1 MRRLLPTSMAGW
13 LILLIVLGLGVSQA
27 VTIAIHY
34 DSRREAQLLLE
45 NVRIAER
52 VVAVTRAIDLLRLE
66 ERPAIAVGVSK
77 SGLIVAWE
85 PGNAVNMN
93 KPRNDRAQLI
103 AEVIDQRHEGL
114 RLLGIEADYF
124 PAPWSFAGTENPLG
138 AIFSERVNDVR
149 GRIRDVLDRN
159 PSEGVYVISL
169 QLGDRTWVN
178 IAAPDVQTVPA
189 WSTAT
194 TAVILVT
201 LIIVLGLSILG
212 IRRLTAP
219 LSTLTQAAERL
230 GRNVNAPPL
239 PEAGSSDV
247 IQAIRAFNDMQD
259 RIRRF
264 VEDRTRMI
272 AAISHDL
279 RTPITRMRLRAELIG
294 ESEQQQKMLA
304 DLAEMET
311 MIASTL
317 TFAREDANT
326 EPRQSVDVAGLLRT
340 ICADIP
346 QAKMPVEQLAPTA
359 AKIDGQPVA
368 LRRGFTNLIDNAV
381 RYGGRALIALSGDG
395 SNITVTIDDE
405 GPGIPEEQ
413 LDRVFR
419 PFYRLDSSRSRDTGG
434 TGLGL
439 AVARSVFRAHGGDVV
454 LANRSGGGLRATVTL
469 PRAWG
474 DMAKERAI

>member
-27 VTIAIHY
+27 IAVALHY

-52 VVAVTRAIDLLRLE
+52 VVAVTRAIDLLPLE

-85 PGNAVNMN
+85 PGNAVNVN

-103 AEVIDQRHEGL
+103 AEVIDERHEGL
-114 RLLGIEADYF
+114 QLLGIEADYF
-124 PAPWSFAGTENPLG
+124 PAPWSLAGTETFDALFG
-138 AIFSERVNDVR
+138 ERVNDVH
-149 GRIRDVLDRN
+149 GRMRDVLDRN
-159 PSEGVYVISL
+159 PGAGVYVISL
-169 QLGDRTWVN
+169 QLADRTWIN
-178 IAAPDVQTVPA
+178 IAAPDVETVPA

-194 TAVILVT
+194 TALILAT
-201 LIIVLGLSILG
+201 LIIVLGLSVLG

-230 GRNVNAPPL
+230 GRNVNSPPL
-239 PEAGSSDV
+239 PESGATDV
-247 IQAIRAFNDMQD
+247 IQAIRAFNDMQE

-317 TFAREDANT
+317 SFAREDANP
-326 EPRQSVDVAGLLRT
+326 EPRQRVDLVALLQAV
-340 ICADIP
+340 CADIP
-346 QAKMPVEQLAPTA
+346 EAKLSTEPPPAPVP
-359 AKIDGQPVA
+359 IDAQPVA

-381 RYGGRALIALSGDG
+381 RYGGEARIDLGGDDR
-395 SNITVTIDDE
+395 NIIVTIDDK
-405 GPGIPEEQ
+405 GSGIPDEQ

-439 AVARSVFRAHGGDVV
+439 AVARTVFRAHGGDV
-454 LANRSGGGLRATVTL
+454 LLSNRNGQGLRATVTL
-469 PRAWG
+469 PRTG
-474 DMAKERAI
+474 S

>member
-52 VVAVTRAIDLLRLE
+52 IVAVTRAIDLLRLE

-85 PGNAVNMN
+85 PGNAVNKN

-103 AEVIDQRHEGL
+103 AEVIDDRHEGL
-114 RLLGIEADYF
+114 ELLGIEADYF
-124 PAPWSFAGTENPLG
+124 PTPWSFGGTGTFDTLFG
-138 AIFSERVNDVR
+138 ERVNDVH
-149 GRIRDVLDRN
+149 GRMRNVLDQN
-159 PSEGVYVISL
+159 PGEGMYVISL
-169 QLGDRTWVN
+169 QLADRTWVN
-178 IAAPDVQTVPA
+178 IAAPDVETVPA

-194 TAVILVT
+194 TALILVT
-201 LIIVLGLSILG
+201 LVIVLGLSVLG
-212 IRRLTAP
+212 IRLLTAP

-239 PEAGSSDV
+239 PEAGASDV
-247 IQAIRAFNDMQD
+247 IQAIRAFNDMQE

-317 TFAREDANT
+317 SFAREDANP
-326 EPRQSVDVAGLLRT
+326 EARQRIDLVELLT
-340 ICADIP
+340 AVCADIP
-346 QAKMPVEQLAPTA
+346 QARLSMEPPSAPVP
-359 AKIDGQPVA
+359 IDAQPVA

-381 RYGGRALIALSGDG
+381 RYGSEAQIA
-395 SNITVTIDDE
+395 
-405 GPGIPEEQ
+405 
-413 LDRVFR
+413 
-419 PFYRLDSSRSRDTGG
+419 
-434 TGLGL
+434 
-439 AVARSVFRAHGGDVV
+439 
-454 LANRSGGGLRATVTL
+454 
-469 PRAWG
+469 
-474 DMAKERAI
+474 

>member
-52 VVAVTRAIDLLRLE
+52 IVAVTRAIDLLRLE

-85 PGNAVNMN
+85 PGNAVNKN

-103 AEVIDQRHEGL
+103 AEVIDDRHEGL
-114 RLLGIEADYF
+114 ELLGIEADYF
-124 PAPWSFAGTENPLG
+124 PAPWSFGGTGTFDTLFG
-138 AIFSERVNDVR
+138 ERVNDVH
-149 GRIRDVLDRN
+149 GRMRNVLDQN
-159 PSEGVYVISL
+159 PGEGMYVISL
-169 QLGDRTWVN
+169 QLADRTWVN
-178 IAAPDVQTVPA
+178 IAAPDVETVPA

-194 TAVILVT
+194 TALILVT
-201 LIIVLGLSILG
+201 LVIVLGLSVLG
-212 IRRLTAP
+212 IRLLTAP

-239 PEAGSSDV
+239 PEAGASDV
-247 IQAIRAFNDMQD
+247 IQAIRAFNEMQE

-317 TFAREDANT
+317 SFAREDANP
-326 EPRQSVDVAGLLRT
+326 EARQRIDLVELLT
-340 ICADIP
+340 AVCADIP
-346 QAKMPVEQLAPTA
+346 QARLSMEPSSAPVP
-359 AKIDGQPVA
+359 IDAQPVA

-381 RYGGRALIALSGDG
+381 RYGSEAQIALG
-395 SNITVTIDDE
+395 SDDDNIIVTIDDK
-405 GPGIPEEQ
+405 GPGITDEQ

-439 AVARSVFRAHGGDVV
+439 AVARTVFHAHGGDV
-454 LANRSGGGLRATVTL
+454 LLSNRNGTGLRATVTL
-469 PRAWG
+469 PRTVS
-474 DMAKERAI
+474 

>member
-52 VVAVTRAIDLLRLE
+52 IVAVTRAIDLLRLE

-85 PGNAVNMN
+85 PGNAVNKN

-114 RLLGIEADYF
+114 ELLGIEADYF
-124 PAPWSFAGTENPLG
+124 PAPWSFKGTETFDSLFG
-138 AIFSERVNDVR
+138 ERVNDVR
-149 GRIRDVLDRN
+149 GRMRDVLDEN
-159 PSEGVYVISL
+159 PGQGVYVISL
-169 QLGDRTWVN
+169 QLTDQTWVN
-178 IAAPDVQTVPA
+178 IAAPDVETVPA

-194 TAVILVT
+194 TALIVAT
-201 LIIVLGLSILG
+201 LIIVLGLSVLG

-230 GRNVNAPPL
+230 GRNVNSPPL
-239 PEAGSSDV
+239 PEAGASDV

-317 TFAREDANT
+317 SFAREDANP
-326 EPRQSVDVAGLLRT
+326 EPRQRVDLAELLQAV
-340 ICADIP
+340 CADLP
-346 QAKMPVEQLAPTA
+346 QAKLCMEPPPAPVLLDA
-359 AKIDGQPVA
+359 QPVA

-381 RYGGRALIALSGDG
+381 RYGSEAQIALAGDDH
-395 SNITVTIDDE
+395 NIIVTIDDR
-405 GPGIPEEQ
+405 GPGIPDEQ

-439 AVARSVFRAHGGDVV
+439 AVARTVFHAHGGDV
-454 LANRSGGGLRATVTL
+454 LLMNRNGGGLRATVTL
-469 PRAWG
+469 PRTAS
-474 DMAKERAI
+474 

>member
-1 MRRLLPTSMAGW
+1 MRRFLPTSMAGW

-45 NVRIAER
+45 NVRITER

-85 PGNAVNMN
+85 PANAVNRD

-103 AEVIDQRHEGL
+103 ADVIDQRHEGL
-114 RLLGIEADYF
+114 QLLGIEADYF
-124 PAPWSFAGTENPLG
+124 PAPWSFTGTETFGTLFG
-138 AIFSERVNDVR
+138 ERINDLH
-149 GRIRDVLDRN
+149 GRMRDVLDQN
-159 PSEGVYVISL
+159 PGEGVYVISL

-189 WSTAT
+189 WSAAT
-194 TAVILVT
+194 TVLMIGT
-201 LIIVLGLSILG
+201 LIIVLALSILG

-219 LSTLTQAAERL
+219 LSTLTEAAERL

-247 IQAIRAFNDMQD
+247 LQAIRAFNDMQE

-279 RTPITRMRLRAELIG
+279 RTPITRMRLRAELMG

-304 DLAEMET
+304 DLSEMET

-317 TFAREDANT
+317 SFAREDANP
-326 EPRQSVDVAGLLRT
+326 EPRLRVDIVELLKS
-340 ICADIP
+340 ICADTP
-346 QAKMPVEQLAPTA
+346 A
-359 AKIDGQPVA
+359 AKLSAEASAVPAAMIDGQPVA
-368 LRRGFTNLIDNAV
+368 LRRGFTNLIDNAI
-381 RYGGRALIALSGDG
+381 RYGSEARIAIGGDNYNV
-395 SNITVTIDDE
+395 SIAIDDD
-405 GPGIPEEQ
+405 GLGIPEEQ

-439 AVARSVFRAHGGDVV
+439 AVARTVFRAHGGDVV
-454 LANRSGGGLRATVTL
+454 LSNRTGGGLRATVTL
-469 PRAWG
+469 PRAG
-474 DMAKERAI
+474 G

>member
-27 VTIAIHY
+27 VTVAIHY

-85 PGNAVNMN
+85 PGNAVNIN

-124 PAPWSFAGTENPLG
+124 PAPWSFAASENPFGTL
-138 AIFSERVNDVR
+138 FSERINDVR
-149 GRIRDVLDRN
+149 GRIRDVLDQN
-159 PSEGVYVISL
+159 PGEGVYVISL
-169 QLGDRTWVN
+169 QLSDRTWVN

-194 TAVILVT
+194 TALIIGT
-201 LIIVLGLSILG
+201 LIVVLALSIIG

-219 LSTLTQAAERL
+219 LNTLTKAAERL

-239 PEAGSSDV
+239 PEAGSPDV
-247 IQAIRAFNDMQD
+247 IQAIHAFNDMQD

-317 TFAREDANT
+317 SFAREDANP
-326 EPRQSVDVAGLLRT
+326 EPRQRVDLVELMQAV
-340 ICADIP
+340 CADIP
-346 QAKMPVEQLAPTA
+346 QAKLSTEPPPAPVL
-359 AKIDGQPVA
+359 IDAQPVA

-381 RYGGRALIALSGDG
+381 RYGDEARITLG
-395 SNITVTIDDE
+395 SDDRNIIVTIDDN

-413 LDRVFR
+413 IDRVFR

-439 AVARSVFRAHGGDVV
+439 AVARTVFRAHGGDVL
-454 LANRSGGGLRATVTL
+454 LANRSGQGLRATVTL
-469 PRAWG
+469 PRTG
-474 DMAKERAI
+474 S

>member
-27 VTIAIHY
+27 VTVAIHY

-85 PGNAVNMN
+85 PGNAVNIN

-124 PAPWSFAGTENPLG
+124 PAPWSFVGTENPFGTL
-138 AIFSERVNDVR
+138 FSERVNDVR
-149 GRIRDVLDRN
+149 GRMRDVLDQN
-159 PSEGVYVISL
+159 PGEGVYVISL
-169 QLGDRTWVN
+169 QLSDRTWVN

-194 TAVILVT
+194 TALIIGT
-201 LIIVLGLSILG
+201 LIVVLALSILG

-219 LSTLTQAAERL
+219 LNTLTKAAERL

-239 PEAGSSDV
+239 PEAGSPDV
-247 IQAIRAFNDMQD
+247 IQAIHAFNDMQD

-279 RTPITRMRLRAELIG
+279 RTPITRMRLRAELMG

-317 TFAREDANT
+317 SFARQNANP
-326 EPRQSVDVAGLLRT
+326 EPRQRVDLFELMQAV
-340 ICADIP
+340 CADIP
-346 QAKMPVEQLAPTA
+346 QAKLSTESPPAPVL
-359 AKIDGQPVA
+359 IDAQPVA

-381 RYGGRALIALSGDG
+381 RYGDEARITLG
-395 SNITVTIDDE
+395 SDDRNIIVTIDDN

-413 LDRVFR
+413 IDRVFR

-439 AVARSVFRAHGGDVV
+439 AVARTVFRAHGGDVL
-454 LANRSGGGLRATVTL
+454 LANRNGQGLRATVTL
-469 PRAWG
+469 PRTG
-474 DMAKERAI
+474 S

>member
-52 VVAVTRAIDLLRLE
+52 IVAVTRAIGLLRLE

-85 PGNAVNMN
+85 PGNAVNKN

-103 AEVIDQRHEGL
+103 AEVIDERHEGL
-114 RLLGIEADYF
+114 ELLGIEADYF
-124 PAPWSFAGTENPLG
+124 PAPWSFAVTGTFDTLFG
-138 AIFSERVNDVR
+138 ERVNDVH
-149 GRIRDVLDRN
+149 GRMRNVLDQN
-159 PSEGVYVISL
+159 PGEGVYVISL
-169 QLGDRTWVN
+169 QLADRTWVN
-178 IAAPDVQTVPA
+178 IAAPDVETVPA

-194 TAVILVT
+194 TALILVT
-201 LIIVLGLSILG
+201 LIIVLGLSVLG
-212 IRRLTAP
+212 IRLLTAP

-239 PEAGSSDV
+239 PEAGATDV
-247 IQAIRAFNDMQD
+247 IQAIRAFNDMQE

-317 TFAREDANT
+317 SFAREDANP
-326 EPRQSVDVAGLLRT
+326 EPRRRIDLVELLQAV
-340 ICADIP
+340 CADIP
-346 QAKMPVEQLAPTA
+346 RAKLSMEPPPTPVLVDA
-359 AKIDGQPVA
+359 QPVA

-381 RYGGRALIALSGDG
+381 RYGGEARIALGGDDR
-395 SNITVTIDDE
+395 NIVVTIDDK
-405 GPGIPEEQ
+405 GPGIPDEQ

-439 AVARSVFRAHGGDVV
+439 AVARTVFHAHGGDV
-454 LANRSGGGLRATVTL
+454 LLSNRNGTGLRATVTL
-469 PRAWG
+469 PRMG
-474 DMAKERAI
+474 S

>member
-27 VTIAIHY
+27 VTVAIHY

-85 PGNAVNMN
+85 PGNAVNIN

-124 PAPWSFAGTENPLG
+124 PAPWSFVGTENPFGTL
-138 AIFSERVNDVR
+138 FSERVNDVR
-149 GRIRDVLDRN
+149 GRMRDVLDQN
-159 PSEGVYVISL
+159 PGEGVYVISL
-169 QLGDRTWVN
+169 QLSDRTWVN

-194 TAVILVT
+194 TALIIST
-201 LIIVLGLSILG
+201 LIVVLALSILG

-219 LSTLTQAAERL
+219 LNTLTKAAERL

-239 PEAGSSDV
+239 PEAGSPDV
-247 IQAIRAFNDMQD
+247 IQAIHAFNDMQD

-279 RTPITRMRLRAELIG
+279 RTPITRMRLRAELMG

-317 TFAREDANT
+317 SFAREDANP
-326 EPRQSVDVAGLLRT
+326 EPRQRVDLFELMQAV
-340 ICADIP
+340 CADIP
-346 QAKMPVEQLAPTA
+346 QAKLSTESPPAPVL
-359 AKIDGQPVA
+359 IDAQPVA

-381 RYGGRALIALSGDG
+381 RYGDEARITLG
-395 SNITVTIDDE
+395 SDDRNIIVTIDDN

-413 LDRVFR
+413 IDRVFR

-439 AVARSVFRAHGGDVV
+439 AVARTVFRAHGGDV
-454 LANRSGGGLRATVTL
+454 LLSNRNGNGLRATVTL
-469 PRAWG
+469 PRTG
-474 DMAKERAI
+474 S

>member
-52 VVAVTRAIDLLRLE
+52 IVAVTRAIDLLRLE

-85 PGNAVNMN
+85 PGNAVNKN

-103 AEVIDQRHEGL
+103 AEVIDDRHEGL
-114 RLLGIEADYF
+114 ELLGIEADYF
-124 PAPWSFAGTENPLG
+124 PTPWSFGGTGTFDTLFG
-138 AIFSERVNDVR
+138 ERINDVH
-149 GRIRDVLDRN
+149 GRMRNVLDQN
-159 PSEGVYVISL
+159 PGEGMYVISL
-169 QLGDRTWVN
+169 QLADRTWVN
-178 IAAPDVQTVPA
+178 IAAPDVETVPA

-194 TAVILVT
+194 TALILVT
-201 LIIVLGLSILG
+201 LVIVLGLSVLG
-212 IRRLTAP
+212 IRLLTAP

-239 PEAGSSDV
+239 PEAGASDV
-247 IQAIRAFNDMQD
+247 IQAIRAFNDMQE

-317 TFAREDANT
+317 SFAREDANP
-326 EPRQSVDVAGLLRT
+326 EARQRIDLVELLT
-340 ICADIP
+340 AVCADIP
-346 QAKMPVEQLAPTA
+346 QARLSMEPPSAPVP
-359 AKIDGQPVA
+359 IDAQPVA

-381 RYGGRALIALSGDG
+381 RYGSEAQIALG
-395 SNITVTIDDE
+395 SDDDNIIVTIDDK
-405 GPGIPEEQ
+405 GPGIPDEQ

-439 AVARSVFRAHGGDVV
+439 AVARTVFHAHGGDV
-454 LANRSGGGLRATVTL
+454 LLSNRNGTGLRATVTL
-469 PRAWG
+469 PRTVS
-474 DMAKERAI
+474 

>member
-1 MRRLLPTSMAGW
+1 MAGW

-34 DSRREAQLLLE
+34 DNRRDAQLLLE

-52 VVAVTRAIDLLRLE
+52 VVAVTRAINLLRLE

-85 PGNAVNMN
+85 PGNAVNRG

-114 RLLGIEADYF
+114 PLRVIEADYF
-124 PAPWSFAGTENPLG
+124 PAPLSFSRADGWFGALLG
-138 AIFSERVNDVR
+138 ERVNDLR
-149 GRIRDVLDRN
+149 GRLREVLEQN
-159 PSEGVYVISL
+159 PNDGVYVVSL
-169 QLGDRTWVN
+169 QLDDQTWVN

-189 WSTAT
+189 WSAAT
-194 TAVILVT
+194 TALILATLVVVIA
-201 LIIVLGLSILG
+201 LSVLG

-219 LSTLTQAAERL
+219 LGTLTQAADRL
-230 GRNVNAPPL
+230 GRNVNSPPL
-239 PEAGSSDV
+239 PEAGSTDV
-247 IQAIRAFNDMQD
+247 IQAIRAFNGMQD

-279 RTPITRMRLRAELIG
+279 RTPITRMRLRAELMG
-294 ESEQQQKMLA
+294 DSEQQQKMLA
-304 DLAEMET
+304 DLSEMET
-311 MIASTL
+311 MIAATL
-317 TFAREDANT
+317 SFAREDANT
-326 EPRQSVDVAGLLRT
+326 EPRQQVDLAELVRAV
-340 ICADIP
+340 CADVP
-346 QAKMPVEQLAPTA
+346 QASLVAEQCASPA
-359 AKIDGQPVA
+359 AIEGQPVA

-381 RYGGRALIALSGDG
+381 RYGSSARIAINCDDR
-395 SNITVTIDDE
+395 NVIVTIDDD
-405 GPGIPEEQ
+405 GPGVPEAE
-413 LDRVFR
+413 LDRIFR

-439 AVARSVFRAHGGDVV
+439 AVARTVFRAHGGDVR
-454 LANRSGGGLRATVTL
+454 LENREGGGLLATVTL
-469 PRAWG
+469 PR
-474 DMAKERAI
+474 ISS

>member
-52 VVAVTRAIDLLRLE
+52 IVAVTRAIDLLRLE

-85 PGNAVNMN
+85 PGNAVNKN

-103 AEVIDQRHEGL
+103 AEVIDDRHEGL
-114 RLLGIEADYF
+114 ELLGIEADYF
-124 PAPWSFAGTENPLG
+124 PTPWSFGGTGTFDTLFG
-138 AIFSERVNDVR
+138 ERVNDVH
-149 GRIRDVLDRN
+149 GRMRNVLDQN
-159 PSEGVYVISL
+159 PGEGMYVISL
-169 QLGDRTWVN
+169 QLADRTWVN
-178 IAAPDVQTVPA
+178 IAAPDVETVPA

-194 TAVILVT
+194 TALILVT
-201 LIIVLGLSILG
+201 LVIVLGLSVLG
-212 IRRLTAP
+212 IRLLTAP

-239 PEAGSSDV
+239 PEAGASDV
-247 IQAIRAFNDMQD
+247 IQAIRAFNDMQE

-317 TFAREDANT
+317 SFAREDANP
-326 EPRQSVDVAGLLRT
+326 EARQRIDLVELLT
-340 ICADIP
+340 AVCADIP
-346 QAKMPVEQLAPTA
+346 QARLSMEPPSAPVP
-359 AKIDGQPVA
+359 IDAQPVA

-381 RYGGRALIALSGDG
+381 RYGSEAQIALG
-395 SNITVTIDDE
+395 SDDDNIIVTIDDK
-405 GPGIPEEQ
+405 GPGIPDEQ

-439 AVARSVFRAHGGDVV
+439 AVARTVFHAHGGDV
-454 LANRSGGGLRATVTL
+454 LLSNRNGTGLRATVTL
-469 PRAWG
+469 PRTVS
-474 DMAKERAI
+474 

>member
-85 PGNAVNMN
+85 PGNAVNLN

-124 PAPWSFAGTENPLG
+124 AAPWSLTATENLG
-138 AIFSERVNDVR
+138 AIFDERVNDVR
-149 GRIRDVLDRN
+149 GRIRDIVDQN
-159 PSEGVYVISL
+159 PGDGIYVISL
-169 QLGDRTWVN
+169 QLADRTWVN

-194 TAVILVT
+194 TALIIGT
-201 LIIVLGLSILG
+201 LIVVLALSILG

-230 GRNVNAPPL
+230 GRNVYAPPL
-239 PEAGSSDV
+239 PEAGSTDV

-294 ESEQQQKMLA
+294 KSEQQQKMLA

-317 TFAREDANT
+317 SFGREDANT
-326 EPRQSVDVAGLLRT
+326 ESRQSVDVVELLRA

-346 QAKMPVEQLAPTA
+346 QAKIPVEQSAALAT
-359 AKIDGQPVA
+359 KIDGQPVA

-381 RYGGRALIALSGDG
+381 RYGNQALIGLGGDDN
-395 SNITVTIDDE
+395 NIVVTIDDD

-439 AVARSVFRAHGGDVV
+439 AVARTVFRAHGGDVV
-454 LANRSGGGLRATVTL
+454 LSNRSTGGLRTTVTL
-469 PRAWG
+469 PRAG
-474 DMAKERAI
+474 GTC

>member
-13 LILLIVLGLGVSQA
+13 LILLIVLGLGVSQV
-27 VTIAIHY
+27 VTVAIHY

-85 PGNAVNMN
+85 PGNAVNMK

-124 PAPWSFAGTENPLG
+124 PAPWSFAGTENPFG
-138 AIFSERVNDVR
+138 ALFSERVNDVR
-149 GRIRDVLDRN
+149 GRMRDVLDQN
-159 PSEGVYVISL
+159 PGESVYVISL
-169 QLGDRTWVN
+169 QLSDRTWVN

-194 TAVILVT
+194 TALIIGT
-201 LIIVLGLSILG
+201 LIVVLALSIIG

-219 LSTLTQAAERL
+219 LNTLTQAAERL

-294 ESEQQQKMLA
+294 KSEQQQKMLA

-317 TFAREDANT
+317 SFAREDANP
-326 EPRQSVDVAGLLRT
+326 EPRQRVDLVELLQAV
-340 ICADIP
+340 CADIP
-346 QAKMPVEQLAPTA
+346 QAKLSTEPPPAPVPFDA
-359 AKIDGQPVA
+359 QPVA

-381 RYGGRALIALSGDG
+381 RYGGEARIALG
-395 SNITVTIDDE
+395 SDDRNIIVTIDDN

-439 AVARSVFRAHGGDVV
+439 AVARAVFRAHGGDV
-454 LANRSGGGLRATVTL
+454 LLSNRNGQGLRATVTL
-469 PRAWG
+469 PRTG
-474 DMAKERAI
+474 S

>member
-52 VVAVTRAIDLLRLE
+52 IVAVTRAIDLLRLE

-85 PGNAVNMN
+85 PGNAVNKN

-103 AEVIDQRHEGL
+103 AEVIDERHEGL
-114 RLLGIEADYF
+114 ELLGIEADYF
-124 PAPWSFAGTENPLG
+124 PAPWSFAGTGTFDTLFG
-138 AIFSERVNDVR
+138 ERVNDVH
-149 GRIRDVLDRN
+149 GRMRNVLDQN
-159 PSEGVYVISL
+159 PGEGVYVISL
-169 QLGDRTWVN
+169 QLADQTWVN
-178 IAAPDVQTVPA
+178 IAAPDVETVPA

-194 TAVILVT
+194 TALILVT
-201 LIIVLGLSILG
+201 LIIVLGLSVLG

-230 GRNVNAPPL
+230 GRNVNSPPL
-239 PEAGSSDV
+239 PEAGASDV

-317 TFAREDANT
+317 SFAREDANP
-326 EPRQSVDVAGLLRT
+326 EARRRIDLVELLQAV
-340 ICADIP
+340 CADIP
-346 QAKMPVEQLAPTA
+346 QAKLSMEPPSTPVLVDA
-359 AKIDGQPVA
+359 QPVA

-381 RYGGRALIALSGDG
+381 RYGGEARIALAGDDR
-395 SNITVTIDDE
+395 NIVVTIDDK
-405 GPGIPEEQ
+405 GPGIPDEQ

-439 AVARSVFRAHGGDVV
+439 AVARTVFHAHGGDV
-454 LANRSGGGLRATVTL
+454 LLSNRNGTGLRATVTL
-469 PRAWG
+469 PRMG
-474 DMAKERAI
+474 S

>member
-85 PGNAVNMN
+85 PGNAVNIN

-114 RLLGIEADYF
+114 GLLGIEADYF

-138 AIFSERVNDVR
+138 ALFTERVNDVR
-149 GRIRDVLDRN
+149 GRMRDVLDRN

-169 QLGDRTWVN
+169 QLADRTWVN

-201 LIIVLGLSILG
+201 LIIVLALSILG

-317 TFAREDANT
+317 SFAREDANP
-326 EPRQSVDVAGLLRT
+326 EPRQRIDLVELLQAV
-340 ICADIP
+340 CADIP
-346 QAKMPVEQLAPTA
+346 QAKLSTEPPPAPVP
-359 AKIDGQPVA
+359 IDAQPVA

-381 RYGGRALIALSGDG
+381 RYGGEARIALGGDDR
-395 SNITVTIDDE
+395 NIIVTIDDK
-405 GPGIPEEQ
+405 GPGIPDEQ

-439 AVARSVFRAHGGDVV
+439 AVARTVLRAHGGDV
-454 LANRSGGGLRATVTL
+454 LLSNRNGDGLRATVTL
-469 PRAWG
+469 PRTAS
-474 DMAKERAI
+474 

>member
-52 VVAVTRAIDLLRLE
+52 IVAVTRAIDLLRLE

-85 PGNAVNMN
+85 PGNAVNKN

-114 RLLGIEADYF
+114 ELLGIEADYF
-124 PAPWSFAGTENPLG
+124 PAPWSFKGTETFDSLFG
-138 AIFSERVNDVR
+138 ERVNDVR
-149 GRIRDVLDRN
+149 GRMRDVLDEN
-159 PSEGVYVISL
+159 PGQGVYVISL
-169 QLGDRTWVN
+169 QLTDQTWVN
-178 IAAPDVQTVPA
+178 IAAPDVETVPA

-194 TAVILVT
+194 TALIVAT
-201 LIIVLGLSILG
+201 LIIVLGLSVLG

-230 GRNVNAPPL
+230 GRNVNSPPL
-239 PEAGSSDV
+239 PEAGASDV

-317 TFAREDANT
+317 SFAREDANP
-326 EPRQSVDVAGLLRT
+326 EPRQRVDLAELLQAV
-340 ICADIP
+340 CADLP
-346 QAKMPVEQLAPTA
+346 QAKLCMEPPPAPILLDA
-359 AKIDGQPVA
+359 QPVA

-381 RYGGRALIALSGDG
+381 RYGSEAQIALAGDDH
-395 SNITVTIDDE
+395 NIIVTIDDR
-405 GPGIPEEQ
+405 GPGIPDEQ

-439 AVARSVFRAHGGDVV
+439 AVARTVFHAHGGDV
-454 LANRSGGGLRATVTL
+454 LLMNRNGGGLRATVTL
-469 PRAWG
+469 PRTAS
-474 DMAKERAI
+474 